1 MLHKRWS
8 FECPVYHIFTQ
19 SCTGYIARK
28 CQPTFPRHISE
39 FNICISLN
47 YLLENFENVMKYAFS
62 PEKECTINPNTHVY
76 VCVYVSTQL
85 CLAICDPMD
94 CSPPG
99 SSVHGNSPGK
109 NTGVGC
115 HALLQGIFLTLGSNL
130 HCQHCRQILYS

>member
-47 YLLENFENVMKYAFS
+47 YLLENFLYGYLVPLFMAENFK
-62 PEKECTINPNTHVY
+62 P
-76 VCVYVSTQL
+76 
-85 CLAICDPMD
+85 LALEFLLFRMEWAQK
-94 CSPPG
+94 
-99 SSVHGNSPGK
+99 VEMFEGNWLA
-109 NTGVGC
+109 C
-115 HALLQGIFLTLGSNL
+115 
-130 HCQHCRQILYS
+130 Y